1 MSLRLELD
9 KELERKFR
17 ELAMRRYGF
26 SKGSIKKAAEVAIKR
41 WSEEEKITKPMKKK
55 GKSGVDLLVGLLA
68 DVKHKS
74 SVEEQHEIKK
84 LWVKAA
90 EDK

>member
-26 SKGSIKKAAEVAIKR
+26 TKGSIKKAAETAIKR
-41 WSEEEKITKPMKKK
+41 WTETSEARNSEKNNTIAKSLRLLENGVKLKKWKFNREEIY
-55 GKSGVDLLVGLLA
+55 A
-68 DVKHKS
+68 DRFKRHK
-74 SVEEQHEIKK
+74 
-84 LWVKAA
+84 
-90 EDK
+90 

>member
-26 SKGSIKKAAEVAIKR
+26 GKGSIKKAAETAIKR
-41 WSEEEKITKPMKKK
+41 WTETSEIGKKEKNSAIAKSLKLLETGVKLKKWKFNREEIY
-55 GKSGVDLLVGLLA
+55 A
-68 DVKHKS
+68 DRFKRYK
-74 SVEEQHEIKK
+74 
-84 LWVKAA
+84 
-90 EDK
+90 